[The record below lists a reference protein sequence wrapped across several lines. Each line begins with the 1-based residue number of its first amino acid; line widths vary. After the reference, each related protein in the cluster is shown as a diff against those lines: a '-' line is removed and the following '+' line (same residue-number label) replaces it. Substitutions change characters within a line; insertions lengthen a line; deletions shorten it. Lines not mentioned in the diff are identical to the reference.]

1 MNYIEYT
8 KLNNSSKYIIKSSL
22 IKCFN
27 LKFKDRESF

>member
-8 KLNNSSKYIIKSSL
+8 TLNNASKHIIKGSL
-22 IKCFN
+22 IKYFN